1 MQLNL
6 IQIWKFLE
14 GIEPHYLSPCYGP
27 EDWVEWN
34 RLSTYIESTWICI
47 ESTCIETTVTPRIVS
62 IVARTSLLK
71 MHNFSM
77 FPADPKW
84 AFCLL
89 FNFCKAT
96 ERRNLWMWFLKIVHH
111 IDALGYKK
119 VKCEILILL
128 RLFLN
133 NNLLVHAYPDDI
145 PPCGGS
151 WLCFVKLLVILLD
164 ESLTENR
171 LVLTLVTMFSSNGF
185 YGVFLSLV
193 MPHENKYL
201 QVLWRLGVTINRLWC
216 SRKLRACTYFPTK
229 ILSSYS
235 RYIWS
240 AALKAFKFYL
250 VHTVYWSKH
259 KLDTV
264 R

>member
-1 MQLNL
+1 VGFLPT
-6 IQIWKFLE
+6 IQ
-14 GIEPHYLSPCYGP
+14 
-27 EDWVEWN
+27 
-34 RLSTYIESTWICI
+34 
-47 ESTCIETTVTPRIVS
+47 
-62 IVARTSLLK
+62 
-71 MHNFSM
+71 
-77 FPADPKW
+77 
-84 AFCLL
+84 
-89 FNFCKAT
+89 FCKAT

-111 IDALGYKK
+111 RDALGYKK

-133 NNLLVHAYPDDI
+133 NNLLVRAYPDDI

-216 SRKLRACTYFPTK
+216 SRKLRACTYFPTNSVVVFS
-229 ILSSYS
+229 I
-235 RYIWS
+235 
-240 AALKAFKFYL
+240 FL
-250 VHTVYWSKH
+250 VSGP
-259 KLDTV
+259 
-264 R
+264 